1 MMAPVR
7 AALPWFVIVNPAAG
21 PSRARRRWPALRT
34 ALERHGIPFTAALT
48 AGPGHAQQLAVA
60 AVTAGAR
67 RLLVV
72 GGDGSLHE
80 VLNGLWAHDPGVL
93 QHTVIAVAPCGSG
106 NDWARTLDF
115 PGDPTRFA
123 ARLAAGRTRRVDL
136 GLATCRPPGGSTDHR
151 CVFHNVAGAGIDAAV
166 LRRTPRRGPRA
177 LAYLTGLALALPR
190 FRAPE
195 FRISTDRGTR
205 SGRFFI
211 ALAALGP
218 DCGGGLR
225 LAPGA
230 RPDDGLLDLVAI
242 DALPLRRAL
251 ARLPKLFNGRLAA
264 DPAVHGERSAA
275 ARIECDPPGEI
286 QADGQL
292 IGTTPL
298 TVQVLPG
305 ALGALD
311 CRG

>member
-1 MMAPVR
+1 MR
-7 AALPWFVIVNPAAG
+7 ATLPWFVIVNPAAG
-21 PSRARRRWPALRT
+21 GGRARRRWPPLRT

-48 AGPGHAQQLAVA
+48 TAPGHARQLAA
-60 AVTAGAR
+60 DAVTAGER

-80 VLNGLWAHDPGVL
+80 VVNGLYAQDNAPLEQLIVAAAPG
-93 QHTVIAVAPCGSG
+93 GSG
-106 NDWARTLDF
+106 NDWARTLGF
-115 PGDPTRFA
+115 PASPE
-123 ARLAAGRTRRVDL
+123 RLAAALAASRSRRVDL
-136 GLATCRPPGGSTDHR
+136 GLATCRTPMDPAGQS
-151 CVFHNVAGAGIDAAV
+151 CVFHNVAGAGLDAAV

-177 LAYLTGLALALPR
+177 LAYLAGLALTLPG

-205 SGRFFI
+205 SGRYFI
-211 ALAALGP
+211 TLAAIGP
-218 DCGGGLR
+218 DCGGGLQ

-230 RPDDGLLDLVAI
+230 LPDDGLLDLVSI

-251 ARLPKLFNGRLAA
+251 ARLPKLFDGRLAA
-264 DPAVHGERSAA
+264 DPAVHRLRCRSAV
-275 ARIECDPPGEI
+275 ITSDPPCEV

-298 TVQVLPG
+298 ELALLPG
-305 ALGALD
+305 ALTALD
-311 CRG
+311 CR